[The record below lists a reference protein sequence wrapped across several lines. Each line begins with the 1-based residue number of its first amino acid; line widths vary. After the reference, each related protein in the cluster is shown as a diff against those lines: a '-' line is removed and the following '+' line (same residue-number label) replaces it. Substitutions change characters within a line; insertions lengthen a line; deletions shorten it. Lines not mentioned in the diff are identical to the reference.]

1 MKKLVVISVVVAFS
15 ACTHKAL
22 LVTTASPV
30 TPTGC
35 DTTNVTYHAD
45 VQPVLGA
52 NCYSCHGTA
61 QVASGGGLD
70 LQNFASLK
78 NYLQYGFRGD
88 GIYGSK
94 LYHCILHSQL
104 ALPMPPTYTVDSCSQ
119 RKIKR
124 WLDEGAPGN

>member
-1 MKKLVVISVVVAFS
+1 MVISVVVALS

-22 LVTTASPV
+22 LVAPV
-30 TPTGC
+30 TPVTPPDC

-45 VQPVLGA
+45 VQPVLEA

-61 QVASGGGLD
+61 EVGAGGGLD

-104 ALPMPPTYTVDSCSQ
+104 ALPMPPTYTIDSCS
-119 RKIKR
+119 RNKIKR
-124 WLDEGAPGN
+124 WIDLGGPAN

>member
-1 MKKLVVISVVVAFS
+1 MGLILAG
-15 ACTHKAL
+15 CTHKSWVLAP
-22 LVTTASPV
+22 VTPV

-45 VQPVLGA
+45 VQPILQS
-52 NCYSCHGTA
+52 NCYSCHRTA
-61 QVASGGGLD
+61 EVASGGGLD
-70 LQNFASLK
+70 LENFTSLK

-104 ALPMPPTYTVDSCSQ
+104 ALPMPPTYTIDSCS
-119 RKIKR
+119 RNKIKR
-124 WLDEGAPGN
+124 WIDMGGPAN